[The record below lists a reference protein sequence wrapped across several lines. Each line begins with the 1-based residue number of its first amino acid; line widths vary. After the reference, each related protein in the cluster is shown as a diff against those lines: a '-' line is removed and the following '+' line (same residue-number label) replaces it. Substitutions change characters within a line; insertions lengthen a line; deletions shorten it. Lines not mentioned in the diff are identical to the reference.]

1 MPTRLSKWHLSVLS
15 SLLVVVAFSCAA
27 FAQFEKGAVSGTVSD
42 STGAVVVGGQVA
54 VTSTDTGAVR
64 TATTDN
70 TGGFT
75 VTGLAPGPYE
85 IKVSHTGFGDFKQR
99 FTISPG
105 VHTSLD
111 AVLSPR
117 GTETIVEVTGRAET
131 QVDTQTSSI
140 NQVVDS
146 TRVSQ
151 LPSLT
156 RNPYDFVQ
164 TMGNVNQDSASGTG
178 GMDQVARALVFRST
192 ANARPAPTPCSTAV
206 RTSTSTPQKSDRRFR
221 SIRSR
226 NLALTAITSRRNTDG
241 LRVV

>member
-1 MPTRLSKWHLSVLS
+1 MSRPSEAQAALYIFDSPADLKVRRNPMKFS
-15 SLLVVVAFSCAA
+15 SLISVTALLLFATVSAFGQS
-27 FAQFEKGAVSGTVSD
+27 ETGSISGTVTD
-42 STGAVVVGGQVA
+42 SSGAVVSGAQVTLTSVG
-54 VTSTDTGAVR
+54 TSATR
-64 TATTDN
+64 ATTTDSAGAYN
-70 TGGFT
+70 ITN
-75 VTGLAPGPYE
+75 LSPSLYE
-85 IKVSHTGFGDFKQR
+85 LKVSSQGFGDFKQR

-105 VHTSLD
+105 GHSSLD
-111 AVLSPR
+111 ATLSAR
-117 GTETIVEVTGRAET
+117 GTETVVEVTAHPET
-131 QVDTQTSSI
+131 EVDTQTSSI
-140 NQVVDS
+140 SQIVTS

-156 RNPYDFVQ
+156 RNPYDFV
-164 TMGNVNQDSASGTG
+164 
-178 GMDQVARALVFRST
+178 RST

>member
-1 MPTRLSKWHLSVLS
+1 MKFS
-15 SLLVVVAFSCAA
+15 SLISVTALLLFATVSAFGQS
-27 FAQFEKGAVSGTVSD
+27 ETGSISGTVTD
-42 STGAVVVGGQVA
+42 SSGAVVSGAQVT
-54 VTSTDTGAVR
+54 VTSVGTSATR
-64 TATTDN
+64 ATTTDSAGAYN
-70 TGGFT
+70 ITN
-75 VTGLAPGPYE
+75 LSPSLYE
-85 IKVSHTGFGDFKQR
+85 LKVSSQGFGDFKQR

-105 VHTSLD
+105 GHSSLD
-111 AVLSPR
+111 ATLSAR
-117 GTETIVEVTGRAET
+117 GTETVVEVTAHPET
-131 QVDTQTSSI
+131 EVDTQTSSI
-140 NQVVDS
+140 SQIVTS